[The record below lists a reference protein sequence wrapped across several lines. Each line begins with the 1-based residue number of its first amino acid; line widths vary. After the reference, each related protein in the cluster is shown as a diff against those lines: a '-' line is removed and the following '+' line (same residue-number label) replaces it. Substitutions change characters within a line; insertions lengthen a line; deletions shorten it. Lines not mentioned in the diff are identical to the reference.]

1 LTNAGISQAGNLP
14 LFLNT
19 MDSIKGSGPPVIYW
33 DEYFHG
39 ARGSLWGYVPKTP
52 IPWGC
57 VQLSIFLVAVLFTF
71 SRRSGPIFSPAP
83 ISRLS
88 PLEFVETMGGL

>member
-1 LTNAGISQAGNLP
+1 
-14 LFLNT
+14 